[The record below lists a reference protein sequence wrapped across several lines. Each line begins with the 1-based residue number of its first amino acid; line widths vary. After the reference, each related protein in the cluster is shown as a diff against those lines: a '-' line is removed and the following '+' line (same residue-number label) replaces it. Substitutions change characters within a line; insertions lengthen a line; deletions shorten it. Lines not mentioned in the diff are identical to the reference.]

1 MDGVRWRARFRRGR
15 AILLIGALAALC
27 FSVGEGL
34 RLTPFPAPS
43 RPEAAAPDGRPEV
56 AELRAAQP
64 HEYGPLDKPTQ
75 FQQYGKRKAQDDQC
89 PPSQVIR
96 KPAAYPPHCLVAQP
110 RVALTSGP
118 PVERAAGRAPPH
130 TA

>member
-1 MDGVRWRARFRRGR
+1 
-15 AILLIGALAALC
+15 LC

-34 RLTPFPAPS
+34 RLMPFPAPARS
-43 RPEAAAPDGRPEV
+43 EAAAPDGRLKI

-75 FQQYGKRKAQDDQC
+75 SHKRGKRPTQDDQF
-89 PPSQVIR
+89 PPSQIIR
-96 KPAAYPPHCLVAQP
+96 KPAAYLLRCPATQP